1 MPRSGLPSALVVGV
15 VWSLLGVPATHAQ
28 GLLVIDHDVSVG
40 SMTSDRFTW
49 LDAAGQSRVAVLA
62 HNTGQTG
69 PGGTRGGELRE
80 FRYQVPAGTRIVRAS
95 DSYASGF
102 GYVVSHP
109 PDGQPYCVAGDSS
122 SLGHFFTGTFSRVF
136 EGRHHAIFRFTQG
149 YPRYCA
155 NTPLD
160 GPIYLPVTQDWV
172 VATGRDNPLL
182 AITWD
187 LSGVAVNTL
196 NDDARGPYGELLFD
210 GSATEGGHSAIAGGG
225 WGDRYKFATTLNP
238 VTLNSGW
245 TWNVANTI
253 PYVKLWTTNVDAT
266 MGTVQ
271 TQTIVQQDAGGY
283 WGVDRWNSTSAGGNA
298 CPAGDGINH
307 VMPCTYNWPYQSI
320 NYSFYDQFGDL
331 QVNSAT
337 NNTRLAWGTNFGFLG
352 QSQYLIHG
360 SNSYGGPLTDTFAPG
375 WPKKSYSTFVVLGRH
390 STDPVGAAVSEM
402 EAAQNTSFTR
412 TRGRAVSSGPAGANR
427 SDTVT
432 YAPAGWNHVY
442 AAWALGAAENQ
453 VDLNFNVGAG
463 TLAHPLVI
471 VTGWTAATL
480 PSAVRYNGATLVQD
494 VDYFP
499 SRRAGA
505 QELWLTLNRNLAG
518 PTNRLEIA
526 STAGE
531 RRIMDF
537 DLDFRSDATVYHEP
551 SGLWFMR
558 RSTAGATSAGLGGP
572 GYTPVRGDF
581 DGDRRT
587 DLAVYHATSGV
598 WYVRRS
604 SDGTTSST
612 GFGGPQYLP
621 VPGDYDGDSR
631 TDLAAYHPASGQ
643 WSIRNSS
650 TGTTSTLSFGGSDYT
665 PLRGDFDGDGL
676 ADLAVYHA
684 TSGLW
689 FMRASSTSAVTAV
702 GFGGSAYQPVPAD
715 FDGDG
720 RTDLAVYHQ
729 ASGLWFIRSSATGGS
744 STTGFGGNGYAPVVG
759 DYDADGRSDVAVYH
773 ASSGLWFVR
782 LSTTGATDTFGFGG
796 PGYTPVS

>member
-1 MPRSGLPSALVVGV
+1 MPRFGLPSALVVGAA
-15 VWSLLGVPATHAQ
+15 WSLLGAPATQAQ
-28 GLLVIDHDVSVG
+28 NLLVVEHDVSVG

-49 LDAAGQSRVAVLA
+49 VDAAGQPRVAVLA

-95 DSYASGF
+95 GSYASGF

-109 PDGQPYCVAGDSS
+109 VDGQACLPGDSS
-122 SLGHFFTGTFSRVF
+122 SLGHFFTGTFTRVF
-136 EGRHHAIFRFTQG
+136 EGRHHAILRFTHN

-155 NTPLD
+155 NTLP
-160 GPIYLPVTQDWV
+160 GAPINLPVTQDWV

-182 AITWD
+182 ATTWD

-210 GSATEGGHSAIAGGG
+210 GAATEGAHSAIAGVG
-225 WGDRYKFATTLNP
+225 WGDRFKFASTLNP

-283 WGVDRWNSTSAGGNA
+283 WGVDRWNSTSASGNA
-298 CPAGDGINH
+298 CPTGDGINH

-320 NYSFYDQFGDL
+320 NYSFYDQFGQL

-337 NNTRLAWGTNFGFLG
+337 NSTRLAWGTNFGFLG

-375 WPKKSYSTFVVLGRH
+375 WPRKSYSTFVVLGRH
-390 STDPVGAAVSEM
+390 STDPVGAAVSEI
-402 EAAQNTSFTR
+402 EAAQSTSFTR
-412 TRGRAVSSGPAGANR
+412 TLGRAVSSGPAGANR

-453 VDLNFNVGAG
+453 VDVNFNVGAG

-471 VTGWTAATL
+471 VTGYTAATL

-526 STAGE
+526 AAAGE

-537 DLDFRSDATVYHEP
+537 DLDFRSDATVYHED

-558 RSTAGATSAGLGGP
+558 RSTSGVTSAQFGGP
-572 GYTPVRGDF
+572 GYKPMRFDF
-581 DGDRRT
+581 DGDDVT
-587 DLAVYHATSGV
+587 DLAVRHTSSP
-598 WYVRRS
+598 WYVRQS
-604 SDGTTSST
+604 SDGIVNVRGIGLSSDI
-612 GFGGPQYLP
+612 P
-621 VPGDYDGDSR
+621 VPGDYDGDGATEQAVYRPS
-631 TDLAAYHPASGQ
+631 TGQ
-643 WSIRNSS
+643 WVSWNGPYV
-650 TGTTSTLSFGGSDYT
+650 TFGGSDYA
-665 PLRGDFDGDGL
+665 PLRGDFDGDGRT
-676 ADLAVYHA
+676 DLAVYHA
-684 TSGLW
+684 ASGLW
-689 FMRASSTSAVTAV
+689 FLRASSTLTVTSV

-729 ASGLWFIRSSATGGS
+729 ASGLWFIRSSSSGGT
-744 STTGFGGNGYAPVVG
+744 STIGFGGNGYTPVVG
-759 DYDADGRSDVAVYH
+759 DYDADGRSDLAVYH
-773 ASSGLWFVR
+773 GASGLWFVR

-796 PGYTPVS
+796 PGYTPVF